1 MTFDSKRKMM
11 LTVSGLL
18 VAFVLLG
25 GVLGRSLAV
34 EGTYSYLKLFN
45 EVLYLVRNNYV
56 EATDDQTL
64 MEGAYR
70 GMLENLDPLG
80 EYLTATEFRRASRD
94 ERSGPADVGLVL
106 SKRRGY
112 AIVVSALEGAPG
124 EKAGVAT
131 GDQIL
136 TIDRRSTRN
145 LGVWEAT
152 QALQG
157 KAGTRVQISIIRE
170 EDSQRKDLELIR
182 MVPGPTPLSFRLL
195 EAGLGVFRLGGLR
208 NGDAERVRKGLSA
221 LRRQGADH
229 LLLDLRS
236 SSGSDLEEAVKVAGL
251 FTGETRVVTVADRLA
266 GNRDYRAPA
275 GAAAWT
281 GALVVLVN
289 GGTSGTM
296 EILAAAL
303 RDGAAGTL
311 VGERTWGFG
320 SVQRAIPLPGG
331 DGIRLSVGKFLSP
344 GGKEW
349 NGTGLNPDVEQP
361 ASSEAPGKDL
371 QMEKGLQVLKQ
382 GTGVRKAA

>member
-1 MTFDSKRKMM
+1 M
-11 LTVSGLL
+11 
-18 VAFVLLG
+18 
-25 GVLGRSLAV
+25 
-34 EGTYSYLKLFN
+34 
-45 EVLYLVRNNYV
+45 
-56 EATDDQTL
+56 
-64 MEGAYR
+64 
-70 GMLENLDPLG
+70 
-80 EYLTATEFRRASRD
+80 
-94 ERSGPADVGLVL
+94 
-106 SKRRGY
+106 
-112 AIVVSALEGAPG
+112 
-124 EKAGVAT
+124 
-131 GDQIL
+131 
-136 TIDRRSTRN
+136 
-145 LGVWEAT
+145 
-152 QALQG
+152 
-157 KAGTRVQISIIRE
+157 
-170 EDSQRKDLELIR
+170 
-182 MVPGPTPLSFRLL
+182 
-195 EAGLGVFRLGGLR
+195 
-208 NGDAERVRKGLSA
+208 
-221 LRRQGADH
+221 
-229 LLLDLRS
+229 
-236 SSGSDLEEAVKVAGL
+236 AGL

>member
-1 MTFDSKRKMM
+1 MIFDSKRKMM

-56 EATDDQTL
+56 ETTDDQIL

-80 EYLTATEFRRASRD
+80 EYLTAAEFRRASRD
-94 ERSGPADVGLVL
+94 ERNGPADVGLVL

-170 EDSQRKDLELIR
+170 EDSQRKDIDLIR
-182 MVPGPTPLSFRLL
+182 RVPGLTPLNYRLL
-195 EAGLGVFRLGGLR
+195 EAGYGLFRLGGLR
-208 NGDAERVRKGLSA
+208 SGDAERVRKGLMA

-251 FTGETRVVTVADRLA
+251 FTGGARVVTVADRLA

-275 GAAAWT
+275 GAPAWT
-281 GALVVLVN
+281 GALVLLVN
-289 GGTSGTM
+289 GGTSGAV

-303 RDGAAGTL
+303 RDEARGAL

-320 SVQRAIPLPGG
+320 SVQRVIPLPGG

-349 NGTGLNPDVEQP
+349 NGVGLNPDVVQA

-371 QMEKGLQVLKQ
+371 QMEKGLQLLKQ
-382 GTGVRKAA
+382 GTGARKAA